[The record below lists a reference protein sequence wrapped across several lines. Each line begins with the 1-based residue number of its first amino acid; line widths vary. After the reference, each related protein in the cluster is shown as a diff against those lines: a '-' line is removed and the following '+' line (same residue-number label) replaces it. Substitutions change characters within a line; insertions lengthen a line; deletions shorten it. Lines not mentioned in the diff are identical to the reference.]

1 MKKGRII
8 RIILAAFF
16 SAVFVF
22 SAYKLINIYSGY
34 KEAEDFY
41 EDVRDEYIV
50 TTEETAETE
59 KDEEETQAKA
69 ALPFT
74 VDFDSLKSYN
84 PDVVG
89 WIYCPDTEINYPV
102 AQSDDNDYYLR
113 RALDGSYLVTGT
125 VFADYRNT
133 EPLTER
139 NYIVY
144 GHYMKDGS
152 IFGCFEK
159 FENQSFYESHPVMY
173 YFTPNQNYKIELFAG
188 LLTNTEE
195 FPYETDFS
203 DGDFESLLIWAKDN
217 SFFDSRIEAGIDDK
231 IITLSTC
238 SYEYENARTVLLGKL
253 CPIE

>member
-84 PDVVG
+84 SDVVG

-102 AQSDDNDYYLR
+102 AQSDDNDY
-113 RALDGSYLVTGT
+113 
-125 VFADYRNT
+125 
-133 EPLTER
+133 
-139 NYIVY
+139 
-144 GHYMKDGS
+144 
-152 IFGCFEK
+152 
-159 FENQSFYESHPVMY
+159 
-173 YFTPNQNYKIELFAG
+173 
-188 LLTNTEE
+188 
-195 FPYETDFS
+195 
-203 DGDFESLLIWAKDN
+203 
-217 SFFDSRIEAGIDDK
+217 
-231 IITLSTC
+231 
-238 SYEYENARTVLLGKL
+238 
-253 CPIE
+253 